1 MRIGIH
7 LGDVV
12 YDDEGVYGD
21 AVNLAARVQALGIP
35 GSVMISGKVFEEIK
49 NHPGTRVEAFGEH
62 ELKNVFAMT
71 SIYALVDEGLK

>member
-1 MRIGIH
+1 MQHRVTGTSERSCCAYEWK
-7 LGDVV
+7 GDVV

-49 NHPGTRVEAFGEH
+49 IIH
-62 ELKNVFAMT
+62 LKP
-71 SIYALVDEGLK
+71 LVNMN